1 MASAVD
7 ICNSALNM
15 IGASTILALNE
26 DSKAGRICNQR
37 YASVR
42 DSVFRAHPWNAL
54 IARQTLAADSEA
66 PSFTYSKQ
74 FTLPTDP
81 FCLRVLKLS
90 DPEIKF
96 EIEGRKL
103 LTDESS
109 VDLVYVARK
118 LDPNEYDQLLINT
131 IEAAIAADIAYALIG
146 STTLTATMYDL
157 YRNKL
162 REARFVDATEG
173 NTINTASITDSEVLA
188 ANTFINARL

>member
-15 IGASTILALNE
+15 IGASTILALSE

-37 YASVR
+37 YEFVR
-42 DSVFRAHPWNAL
+42 DSVFRAHPWNCL
-54 IARQTLAADSEA
+54 ITRQTLAPDSVA
-66 PSFTYSKQ
+66 PSFTYGYQ

-90 DPEIKF
+90 DLEIKF

-103 LTDESS
+103 LTDESTINM
-109 VDLVYVARK
+109 VYVARVI
-118 LDPNEYDQLLINT
+118 DPNQYDQLLIST
-131 IEAAIAADIAYALIG
+131 VEAAMAADIAYALVG
-146 STTLTATMYDL
+146 STTLTATL
-157 YRNKL
+157 NQIYRTKL
-162 REARFVDATEG
+162 TEARFVDATEG
-173 NTINTASITDSEVLA
+173 NTINTSSIADSDVLA